1 MIPIQPLILNDHY
14 KQGHAPM
21 YPQPSATSKG
31 TQKVYSNETAR
42 KSRVEGINSVVVFGL
57 QYFIKEYLMT
67 QWTQGFFAKP
77 WAEVETKYLRI
88 INATL
93 GPGAV
98 TTGHI
103 KRLHD
108 LGYLPLH
115 IKSLDE
121 GVSVGIRVP
130 FTTITNTVDHAY
142 WLVNFLESL
151 WSCTTWQSIT
161 SATIARDFRKMLD
174 RYAMET
180 VGDTGFVQWQGH
192 DFSLRGM
199 SSLESACMSGA
210 AHLLSFTGTDTIPAI
225 EWLENYYGANVDKEL
240 VGASVP
246 ATEHAVASF
255 NIIYGQTDNIFKQAR
270 AEFYANTVEGVYAA
284 ALDEFIVRTPTDRPV
299 PNAADIDPMLVK
311 EYAFLKWYITV
322 RIPKGVA
329 SYVGDTYNLF
339 AVVAEILPR
348 LKPEILARTGGFP
361 VDKLVIRPDSFWTDP
376 VDCLCGF
383 TGYHPQMEKL
393 TAREKEVVRKGLIES
408 LWDIFGGTTTP
419 KGYRLLDS
427 HISAIYGDSITK
439 ARGESIC
446 LRLKAKG
453 FASINPVYGIGSFTF
468 QFNTRDT
475 FGMAIKATYGIVNDT
490 PIEVY
495 KDPVSD
501 DGMKKSAKGLIRVDL
516 VNGEYV
522 YRDQV
527 TPEEEAGGEL
537 KTVFLDGKLVRE
549 HTLAEIRARVLA

>member
-1 MIPIQPLILNDHY
+1 MIPINPLVLNDFY

-31 TQKVYSNETAR
+31 TQKVYSNSTAR
-42 KSRVEGINSVVVFGL
+42 KSRIEGVNHVVVFGL
-57 QYFIKEYLMT
+57 QYFIKEYLLT
-67 QWTQGFFAKP
+67 QWQKGFFDKP
-77 WAEVETKYLRI
+77 WAEVEAKYLRL

-98 TTGHI
+98 TTG
-103 KRLHD
+103 RLKQLHE
-108 LGYLPLH
+108 LGYLPLCV
-115 IKSLDE
+115 KSLDE

-151 WSCTTWQSIT
+151 WSCTTWQPIT
-161 SATIARDFRKMLD
+161 SATIAHDFRKMLD
-174 RYAMET
+174 KYALET

-199 SSLESACMSGA
+199 SSLESACVSGA

-225 EWLENYYGANVDKEL
+225 EWLENYYGANVEKEL

-255 NIIYGQTDNIFKQAR
+255 NIIYGNQAYEATL
-270 AEFYANTVEGVYAA
+270 AEFIA
-284 ALDEFIVRTPTDRPV
+284 RTPEGHGTPD
-299 PNAADIDPMLVK
+299 ASTIDPKLIK
-311 EYAFLKWYITV
+311 EYAFLKWYITECV
-322 RIPKGVA
+322 PKGVA

-348 LKPEILARTGGFP
+348 LKPEIMARTGGP
-361 VDKLVIRPDSFWTDP
+361 VGDKLVVRPDSFWTDP

-393 TAREKEVVRKGLIES
+393 TVREREVVRKGLIEA

-427 HISAIYGDSITK
+427 HIGAIYGDSITK

-446 LRLKAKG
+446 LRLKEKG
-453 FASINPVYGIGSFTF
+453 FASINPVYGIGSYTY
-468 QFNTRDT
+468 QHNTRDT
-475 FGMAIKATYGIVNDT
+475 LGMAIKATYGIVNDT
-490 PIEVY
+490 PIEVF

-516 VNGEYV
+516 VGGEYV
-522 YRDQV
+522 YTDCA
-527 TPEEEAGGEL
+527 TPEQEAGGEL

-549 HTLAEIRARVLA
+549 HTLAEIRARLAAAR